1 MQSFK
6 GQKEVPFDQ
15 VASAIAPALIAT
27 AAGIFVAVEAV
38 ILFNFFN
45 QRAARIATELKLLT
59 DEFLEQ
65 LVEAPAPSETTNRGN
80 GNPKSAKARGE
91 DDGDREAA

>member
-1 MQSFK
+1 MVS
-6 GQKEVPFDQ
+6 GPISE
-15 VASAIAPALIAT
+15 ALIAT

-45 QRAARIATELKLLT
+45 QRAGRIATELKLLT

-65 LVEAPAPSETTNRGN
+65 LTDAPAPSEERGAKRS
-80 GNPKSAKARGE
+80 KSRGE
-91 DDGDREAA
+91 GDGDREAA